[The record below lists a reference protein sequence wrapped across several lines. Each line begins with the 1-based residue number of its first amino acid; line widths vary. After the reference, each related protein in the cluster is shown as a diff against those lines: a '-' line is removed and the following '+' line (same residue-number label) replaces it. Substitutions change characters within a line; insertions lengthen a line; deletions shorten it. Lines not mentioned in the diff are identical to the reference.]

1 LIVTG
6 LIPWIISLADSTDD
20 FKSLLVVH
28 IYWVAILF
36 FLVGAI
42 QLLKGKSSGYV
53 YACAASTFWLSAR
66 ATTIFFY
73 GWYGDRH
80 SMSLVQE
87 ALGLRWPPN
96 VNSAFILAMNTLC
109 ILGLVFMHQKDFR
122 EALGIKPRQLVVAI
136 GVGIGMA
143 VYGLVMIEIK
153 DILFPPEFM
162 YFQF

>member
-1 LIVTG
+1 
-6 LIPWIISLADSTDD
+6 
-20 FKSLLVVH
+20 
-28 IYWVAILF
+28 
-36 FLVGAI
+36 
-42 QLLKGKSSGYV
+42 
-53 YACAASTFWLSAR
+53 
-66 ATTIFFY
+66 
-73 GWYGDRH
+73 
-80 SMSLVQE
+80 MSLVQE